1 MPEVHV
7 EVRGQLVE
15 LFLVSN
21 MWDRTQVNR
30 LGNKSS
36 FLPTEQLTGPRAVF
50 CVLSQRSA
58 KAELTH
64 KADGKVDLTAWATGL
79 QVLLPSEPTYQD
91 YFRKDSV
98 ALISLISA
106 VWSGISLSD
115 VYRKSKK
122 LAPAG
127 HHFGLPPSPQ
137 ITPGWVQGSP
147 FIWYPSTHHCRPS
160 PTWDT
165 RQFCYPLSAHLFQKE
180 LLPGSLEGTL
190 SLLSSILRGPDP
202 TRPKMLHYFHEFS
215 YFTLTMYL

>member
-1 MPEVHV
+1 MPEAQ
-7 EVRGQLVE
+7 VRGQLVE

-21 MWDRTQVNR
+21 MWDGTQVNR

-36 FLPTEQLTGPRAVF
+36 FLPSEQLTGPRAVF
-50 CVLSQRSA
+50 CALSQCSA
-58 KAELTH
+58 KTELTY

-79 QVLLPSEPTYQD
+79 QVLLLSEPTHQD
-91 YFRKDSV
+91 CFRKAPV
-98 ALISLISA
+98 ALISVISA

-115 VYRKSKK
+115 IYRKHKK

-137 ITPGWVQGSP
+137 ITPDWGQGSP
-147 FIWYPSTHHCRPS
+147 SIWYPSTHHCRPS

-165 RQFCYPLSAHLFQKE
+165 QQFCYPLSAHLFQKE
-180 LLPGSLEGTL
+180 PLAGSLEGTL

-202 TRPKMLHYFHEFS
+202 IRPKMLHYFHEFC